1 MRWSYYI
8 RLNKVSHL
16 SREQL
21 LRTFYHSNYQLGAS
35 WFIKRPIATTVLVRR
50 FWSQLSNLSKV
61 DFYSRRCTKNN
72 RPANSSHEWPMST
85 QLIQLDLL
93 LEKNSDSNICFC
105 QVFFRNL
112 GKSSLVIWENT
123 VRVWKVCDNFDPII
137 KSNQARLKLVLE
149 VSALT
154 VGPKVNPDF
163 HYRIGVGCLPL
174 FCYSVNF
181 LLCLEIGQFMMWSS
195 IFRGCC
201 AAPGH

>member
-1 MRWSYYI
+1 MAIFCW
-8 RLNKVSHL
+8 VSNAPT
-16 SREQL
+16 RV
-21 LRTFYHSNYQLGAS
+21 
-35 WFIKRPIATTVLVRR
+35 KRPTATTVLVRR
-50 FWSQLSNLSKV
+50 FLSQLSNLSKV

-123 VRVWKVCDNFDPII
+123 VRVWKVCDNFDTII

-163 HYRIGVGCLPL
+163 HYRIGVGCLSP
-174 FCYSVNF
+174 FSV
-181 LLCLEIGQFMMWSS
+181 IQS
-195 IFRGCC
+195 IFYCV
-201 AAPGH
+201 